1 MGQPPGSDDGR
12 LEREKNMLNCAVI
25 QTVYFSKFEKEREE
39 IIARFDTLVLA
50 EDFIKL
56 ALPEETRG
64 RFRIEHL
71 EN

>member
-12 LEREKNMLNCAVI
+12 LEREKNMLNWAVI